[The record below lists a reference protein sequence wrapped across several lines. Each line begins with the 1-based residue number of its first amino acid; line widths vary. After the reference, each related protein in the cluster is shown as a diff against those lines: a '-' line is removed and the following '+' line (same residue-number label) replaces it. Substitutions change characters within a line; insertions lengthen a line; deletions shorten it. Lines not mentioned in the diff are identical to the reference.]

1 MTARRRGG
9 LGDDPLDSFLPQQQR
24 RAEREQSEPA
34 APESEPGAVAFTPAA
49 ALAAEPASIPAG
61 RKRSLTVTLP
71 PDLVEELRDAVV
83 YLEQQ
88 GERVVLAGLV
98 ELALNT
104 ELRRLRRSHDVGKR
118 FPARGETS
126 LRTGP
131 RIS

>member
-1 MTARRRGG
+1 MTARKRGG
-9 LGDDPLDSFLPQQQR
+9 LGDDPLDAFLPQQQR
-24 RAEREQSEPA
+24 RAEQEH
-34 APESEPGAVAFTPAA
+34 
-49 ALAAEPASIPAG
+49 AEPEVDVVQAPPTTQPAPPASLPG

-98 ELALNT
+98 ETALTT
-104 ELRRLRRSHDVGKR
+104 ELRRLRRGHDVGER
-118 FPARGETS
+118 FPARGGTS

-131 RIS
+131 RIT

>member
-1 MTARRRGG
+1 MTARKRGG
-9 LGDDPLDSFLPQQQR
+9 LGDDPLDAFLPQQQR
-24 RAEREQSEPA
+24 RAEQEQTEPA
-34 APESEPGAVAFTPAA
+34 VTEPEVDAVQSPPTPQ
-49 ALAAEPASIPAG
+49 PASPASLSG

-98 ELALNT
+98 ETALTT
-104 ELRRLRRSHDVGKR
+104 ELRRLRRGHDIDER
-118 FPARGETS
+118 FPARGGIS

-131 RIS
+131 RVT

>member
-1 MTARRRGG
+1 MTARKRGG
-9 LGDDPLDSFLPQQQR
+9 LGDDPLDAFLPQQQR
-24 RAEREQSEPA
+24 RADREQTEPAVTESEVDAVQAPPAPSPA
-34 APESEPGAVAFTPAA
+34 AP
-49 ALAAEPASIPAG
+49 ASPSG

-98 ELALNT
+98 ETALTT
-104 ELRRLRRSHDVGKR
+104 ELRRLRRGHDVGQR
-118 FPARGETS
+118 FPTRGGTN

-131 RIS
+131 RIA